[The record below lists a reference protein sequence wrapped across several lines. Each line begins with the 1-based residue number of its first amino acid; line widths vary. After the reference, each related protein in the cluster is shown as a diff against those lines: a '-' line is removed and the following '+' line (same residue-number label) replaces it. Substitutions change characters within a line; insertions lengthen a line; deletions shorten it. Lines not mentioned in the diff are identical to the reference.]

1 MALFSRMPKLLRW
14 IGITMII
21 WLILMFLYRLFFFYH
36 YGQEGRPITGSA
48 FLLGLRYDARVVSAT
63 GLGMMLICLV
73 PNFDPFRNQLAKRVW
88 AVVLTLVFFIFLIFY
103 AADFYH
109 YDYLQQRL
117 SASVFNFLPDAKI
130 SFTMMAQTYPL
141 VSISVAIIVVLV
153 LYTLLNRFL
162 LKEIFASE
170 PGVPKKQKKWYFIT
184 AGLLMAA
191 LVFGRLG
198 QYPLRWS
205 DAFSL
210 NDDFKSNAALNPFQ
224 SFFSSLKFKNSS
236 YDLKEVAAG
245 YPLMADY
252 LGVPNPSTD
261 PFNFTRTYQFAEGAA
276 ATTNIIVVICE
287 SFSAH
292 KSSMYGNPMNTTPF
306 FDSLCKDGVFFD
318 RCFTPAF
325 GTARGVWATITGT
338 PDVED
343 PKTAS
348 RNPAAVDQ
356 HSIINDFTGHNKFYF
371 LGGSTTWANIRGV
384 LTNNISGLKI
394 VEEDNFDAGRVD
406 VWGISDKQLFLA
418 ANKEMA
424 SQDKPFV
431 TIIQTAGNHR
441 PYTIPSE
448 DLHEFKLAKYPADS
462 LKKYGFSGNDEL
474 NAFRYSDYCFRKFID
489 AAAKEKYFQNTIF
502 IFVGDHGLR
511 GDAGP
516 LFPRSFTRQGIA
528 AEHVPLLF
536 YAPGRL
542 PAQRIN
548 KVCSQLDILPS
559 AAFLAKQS
567 HSNTTLGR
575 NLFDTADKKERYAF
589 IADPDTRVISLV
601 GNQYYYGR
609 NLSTGTKEFV
619 SVTDNEPVVVSPRTD
634 SIRNYMSALTEAWYH
649 TSRYLLLNN
658 KKRNVGIAGSG
669 NK

>member
-1 MALFSRMPKLLRW
+1 MFLLNRMPKLLRW
-14 IGITMII
+14 ISMTMF
-21 WLILMFLYRLFFFYH
+21 LLLVLMFFYRLFFFYY
-36 YGQEGRPITGSA
+36 YGQAGRPITGSA
-48 FLLGLRYDARVVSAT
+48 FFLGSRYDARVVAVV
-63 GLGMMLICLV
+63 GLVMMLTCLIPV
-73 PNFDPFRNQLAKRVW
+73 LDPFKNKSAKKIWVGI
-88 AVVLTLVFFIFLIFY
+88 LTLIFLIFLLFY

-141 VSISVAIIVVLV
+141 VTISIAIILLLGVYAWLS
-153 LYTLLNRFL
+153 TKILNRIAGAESLGPRKQRKWPFL
-162 LKEIFASE
+162 A
-170 PGVPKKQKKWYFIT
+170 
-184 AGLLMAA
+184 AGLLMGA
-191 LVFGRLG
+191 LIFGRLG

-236 YDLKEVAAG
+236 YDLKEVKAA

-252 LGVPNPSTD
+252 LGVPEPSAARL
-261 PFNFTRTYQFAEGAA
+261 NFTRYYQFPPAA
-276 ATTNIIVVICE
+276 GGMPNIIVVICE

-292 KSSMYGNPMNTTPF
+292 KSSMYGNPLNTTPF
-306 FDSLCKDGVFFD
+306 FDSLSRNGVFFD

-338 PDVED
+338 PDVES

-356 HSIINDFTGHNKFYF
+356 HSIINDFAGYNKFYF

-384 LTNNISGLKI
+384 LTNNIRGLKI
-394 VEEDNFDAGRVD
+394 VEEDNFDAGTVD
-406 VWGISDKQLFLA
+406 VWGISDKDLFLA

-424 SQDKPFV
+424 LQSKPFF

-448 DLHEFKLAKYPADS
+448 DLHEFKLAKHPADS
-462 LKKYGFSGNDEL
+462 LRKYGFSGNEEL
-474 NAFRYSDYCFRKFID
+474 NAFRYSDFSFRKFIS
-489 AAAKEKYFQNTIF
+489 AASREKYFQNSIF

-516 LFPRSFTRQGIA
+516 LFPQSFTRQGIA

-542 PAQRIN
+542 ASQRVRA
-548 KVCSQLDILPS
+548 VCSQLDILPS

-567 HSNTTLGR
+567 YTNTTLGR
-575 NLFDTADKKERYAF
+575 NLFDSTDRKERYAF
-589 IADPDTRVISLV
+589 IADPDTRFIGLV
-601 GNQYYYGR
+601 SNQYYYGR
-609 NLSTGTKEFV
+609 NLNTGINEFV
-619 SVTDNEPVVVSPRTD
+619 SVTDNRLVPVDPGTD
-634 SIRNYMSALTEAWYH
+634 SVRASMAALTEAWYH

-658 KKRNVGIAGSG
+658 KKQKN
-669 NK
+669 

>member
-1 MALFSRMPKLLRW
+1 MFLL
-14 IGITMII
+14 
-21 WLILMFLYRLFFFYH
+21 LVLMFFYRLFFFYY
-36 YGQEGRPITGSA
+36 YGQQGRPITGSA
-48 FLLGLRYDARVVSAT
+48 FLLGLRYDARVVCAV
-63 GLGMMLICLV
+63 GLVIMLTCLI
-73 PNFDPFRNQLAKRVW
+73 PWLDPFKNERARWVW
-88 AVVLTLVFFIFLIFY
+88 VGILTFIFFVFLLFY

-130 SFTMMAQTYPL
+130 SFTMMRQTYPL
-141 VSISVAIIVVLV
+141 VSISIAIIVVLGIYAW
-153 LYTLLNRFL
+153 LNNKLLH
-162 LKEIFASE
+162 KIAEAEITA
-170 PGVPKKQKKWYFIT
+170 VKKQRKWYFLT
-184 AGLLMAA
+184 GGLLMAA
-191 LVFGRLG
+191 LIFGRLG

-224 SFFSSLKFKNSS
+224 SFFSSFKFKNSS
-236 YDLKEVAAG
+236 YDPKAVKAG

-252 LGVPNPSTD
+252 LGVQDPSDD
-261 PFNFTRTYQFAEGAA
+261 PLNFTRSYQFPSSGGAA
-276 ATTNIIVVICE
+276 PNIIVVICE

-292 KSSMYGNPMNTTPF
+292 KSSMYGNPLNTTPF
-306 FDSLCKDGVFFD
+306 FDSLSKAGVFFD

-325 GTARGVWATITGT
+325 GTARGVWATITGI
-338 PDVED
+338 PDVES

-356 HSIINDFTGHNKFYF
+356 HSIINDFSGYNKFYF

-384 LTNNISGLKI
+384 LTNNIQGLKI
-394 VEEDNFDAGRVD
+394 VEEDNFEAGTVD
-406 VWGISDKQLFLA
+406 VWGISDKDLFLA

-424 SQDKPFV
+424 AQSKPFF

-448 DLHEFKLAKYPADS
+448 DLHEFKIDKEPADS
-462 LKKYGFSGNDEL
+462 LRKYGFSGNEEL
-474 NAFRYSDYCFRKFID
+474 NAFRYSDFCFRKFIG
-489 AAAKEKYFQNTIF
+489 AASREKYFQNSIF

-516 LFPRSFTRQGIA
+516 LFPQSFTRQGIA

-542 PAQRIN
+542 APQRVN
-548 KVCSQLDILPS
+548 GVASQLDILPS

-567 HSNTTLGR
+567 YTNTTLGR
-575 NLFDTADKKERYAF
+575 NLFDTADRKERYAF
-589 IADPDTRVISLV
+589 IADPDTRFIGLV
-601 GNQYYYGR
+601 SNQYYYGR
-609 NLSTGTKEFV
+609 NLSTGIKEFV
-619 SVTDNEPVVVSPRTD
+619 SVTDNVPVPVNPHTD
-634 SIRNYMSALTEAWYH
+634 SVRAYMSALTEAWYH

-658 KKRNVGIAGSG
+658 KKRKN
-669 NK
+669 